1 MSTDRTV
8 TEELRDVVITETPRV
23 VVVVPDRRRAIPAGM
38 QAYVTSYWNHYTA
51 LPQSFTDDDGTAF
64 SWQDI
69 WNVFIDNDLFGID
82 VGVGASGSRSAVRVP
97 DNYPWNN
104 AALP

>member
-23 VVVVPDRRRAIPAGM
+23 VVVVPARRRAITAGM

-51 LPQSFTDDDGTAF
+51 LPETFTDAGGTPY

-69 WNVFIDNDLFGID
+69 WGVFIDNALFGLD
-82 VGVGASGSRSAVRVP
+82 VGVGASGSRVTVRVP